1 MDLLAPFTWA
11 LTLILKFMM
20 WPLALLVI
28 LALILG
34 KDKTLRLLK
43 LLIGRK
49 SAPPAELNYK
59 SKGPLM
65 SAAEQHFYN
74 TLLNIAPADNQVMS
88 KVRIA
93 DLIEPDEKGKRYK
106 VAFNKISSKHI
117 DFVVVNKETMEVV
130 ICIELNDKSHKR
142 KDRKQRDLLLT
153 DTFEKAQIPLLFY
166 PVKRNYSEQD
176 ISKLINEKLALT
188 ATADEAIQSS

>member
-1 MDLLAPFTWA
+1 MDLFAPFTWA

-20 WPLALLVI
+20 WPLALFII
-28 LALILG
+28 LAMILG

-43 LLIGRK
+43 LLIGR
-49 SAPPAELNYK
+49 SSTQHVELNYI

-88 KVRIA
+88 KVRVA
-93 DLIEPDEKGKRYK
+93 DLLEPNEKGKRYQI
-106 VAFNKISSKHI
+106 AFNKICSKHI
-117 DFVVVNKETMEVV
+117 DFVVVNKETMDVV

-142 KDRKQRDLLLT
+142 KDRKQRDQLLT
-153 DTFEKAQIPLLFY
+153 DAFEKAQIPLLFI
-166 PVKRNYSEQD
+166 PVKRSYSEQD
-176 ISKLINEKLALT
+176 ISNLINEKLALNIT
-188 ATADEAIQSS
+188 HEEAVPN